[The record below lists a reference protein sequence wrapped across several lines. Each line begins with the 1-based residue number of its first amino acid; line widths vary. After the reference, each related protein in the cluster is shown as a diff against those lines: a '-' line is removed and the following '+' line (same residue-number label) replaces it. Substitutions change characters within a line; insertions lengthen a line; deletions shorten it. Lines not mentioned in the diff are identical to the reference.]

1 MTYEERISAYLKE
14 LPSIVRDYYSAELE
28 GNKALSTATTYL
40 TRLSIFF
47 KHYNNA
53 DDFYVRLMPNDLQSF
68 IETLECGQKN
78 KALMWSVLNS
88 FYSYLESQNLI
99 LKNPMH
105 RVEREKCDAF
115 TVQSELSCRDAFEIY
130 DGVRNSNKKWK
141 NRDYAMLMLVICN
154 GIKAGSLVEI
164 DVDDY
169 DNDTHILTVDSKEY
183 LIFGHAR
190 KALEAWLEERE
201 ETYGYVEDDALF
213 ISSYKQRISTEAFRK
228 IISNNLDE
236 DNYDNVK
243 MEDLR
248 KVMARGL
255 LNIGVSISTIQK
267 YLGHKDAR
275 QTYALLDSVQQT
287 SGSIKE
293 DDEDAIL
300 NIYGCSSVSD
310 LEKMLNGIYLPSDTK
325 HDFRM
330 IDEHSTGTKVYQKP
344 IDDSTDIELFNK
356 AWFNKDAIYEYCS
369 SETQNNALVWVDF
382 DMFEDAGVRL
392 SPVVFDHMFDYS
404 LIEDIHIYAAQ
415 FDLEKYFEY
424 KHIAD
429 TSLILESYYY
439 YFFYAVGY
447 IDGEK
452 VSALRVLVKDK
463 AVNQNLS
470 AYEFALCSESKAV
483 EFHNAILANLD
494 SIEALRENSDPMNE
508 TKAKSMAAFCKA
520 RITILEFIKSF
531 EGSEPLHDTL
541 DEQIENVKNVDNM
554 ISKYLLFSA
563 LQGLADVVKGFAGN
577 SDEDEETEDDA
588 GDEDDVEFEILG
600 EQQTLLDSDKFKVY
614 FKRVRLYKDDESARV
629 IFVVFNNTS
638 EPINVWLTDLTL
650 DGEEYEDS
658 YYQIGTLDSYGD
670 GFLYLP
676 LTDISCDTY
685 YDLSFVVDISDKDNK
700 TVEKTK
706 TIEMRIDF
714 DDMEVSFKNTDSS
727 NYSEDSNEDDE
738 EDEDE
743 DILEDYEPFGVRTPL
758 LQNGDYSVYFEEVQ
772 VNDDDE
778 SASVCFE
785 IYNHTNKSI
794 HPWITRLTVDGNPA
808 AKEYNNLGTVEIY
821 DNKYLYLELNDIS
834 TDTYYD
840 FSFVVDVSDENNHSI
855 VTTNTISVRIDFE
868 DHTVKFDS
876 IPTNLKYATNDE
888 DEAEEDDEYCEFE
901 DISFDILNNSSYQV
915 QYMNPEVD
923 GNDVSLSF
931 YIRNDTD
938 EEITVWAHN
947 VYENGNLQ
955 EDSFMNLGTVA
966 PNETEILSLSLNDIE
981 DGDNGDVELSIE
993 IDRDTSEKIFE
1004 TDRVRIDI
1012 DFDNVESSAEV
1023 ISSSMSVSS
1032 RTGNEIEKDQDENC
1046 SISSDFVIEGTTLT
1060 KYNGKN
1066 SRVVVPEGITEIADG
1081 VFKWQREI
1089 KEIVL
1094 PETLVS
1100 VGCESICC
1108 FSLER
1113 INIPANLTNI
1123 SEGAFF
1129 NAKEIKY
1136 IDIHPDNRNYV
1147 IYKGAFIDVIRKTLI
1162 HFSRHLNDCVDLNL
1176 PESNLYNKI
1185 GKYACSSLYDAT
1197 AYLHFP
1203 EDYYY
1208 AEDHSTYK
1216 YQTLF
1221 IPNCVKEIGDFAFRH
1236 CSGLKKAYIP
1246 ESVEKI
1252 GLNPFFGCYELS
1264 VIQVSKDNMFFT
1276 SECNCLINVR
1286 ERTLIAGSP
1295 KNDISGIKS
1304 CDTIYAYAFAEI
1316 SVANI
1321 YMIPRC
1327 IKKICQKAFFNTY
1340 TKDYDAIKGFF
1351 IPSTV
1356 QYIEEQSFYSW
1367 SGVIE
1372 HVYCEASQK
1381 PVGWHDNWN
1390 DEKQSGV
1397 KKIHWN
1403 TSVAS
1408 YTNMV
1413 RQKNIY

>member
-47 KHYNNA
+47 KHYNNS
-53 DDFYVRLMPNDLQSF
+53 DDFYIRLMPNDLQSF
-68 IETLECGQKN
+68 IESLECGQKN

-99 LKNPMH
+99 LRNPMQ

-115 TVQSELSCRDAFEIY
+115 AVQSELSCSDAFEIY

-236 DNYDNVK
+236 DNYNNIK

-369 SETQNNALVWVDF
+369 SETQNNALVWVNF

-439 YFFYAVGY
+439 YFFYAIGY

-541 DEQIENVKNVDNM
+541 DEQIESVKNVDNM

-577 SDEDEETEDDA
+577 SDDDEETEDE
-588 GDEDDVEFEILG
+588 EDDDMDFESFG
-600 EQQTLLDSDKFKVY
+600 ERQTLLSSDKFDVY
-614 FKRVRLYKDDESARV
+614 FDEVHINDDGESARV
-629 IFVVFNNTS
+629 YFKVCNHTSNTVH
-638 EPINVWLTDLTL
+638 VWLTSLTL
-650 DGEEYEDS
+650 DGNDYEDGC
-658 YYQIGTLDSYGD
+658 YKIGNVDSYSD
-670 GFLYLP
+670 KFLYLP

-685 YDLSFVVDISDKDNK
+685 YDLSFVFDVSDENDRAI
-700 TVEKTK
+700 EKTNAL
-706 TIEMRIDF
+706 ELRIDF
-714 DDMEVSFKNTDSS
+714 EDEEVSFKNLNSSDDDSDS
-727 NYSEDSNEDDE
+727 DEDE
-738 EDEDE
+738 EDE
-743 DILEDYEPFGVRTPL
+743 DILEDYEPFGTRTPL

-794 HPWITRLTVDGNPA
+794 HPWITKLTVDGNPA

-840 FSFVVDVSDENNHSI
+840 FSFVVDISDENNHSI

-876 IPTNLKYATNDE
+876 IPTNLNYATEDE
-888 DEAEEDDEYCEFE
+888 DEEEEDEEYCEFE
-901 DISFDILNNSSYQV
+901 DISFDIFNDGSYQV

-947 VYENGNLQ
+947 VYENGTPRD
-955 EDSFMNLGTVA
+955 DSFMNLGTVA
-966 PNETEILSLSLNDIE
+966 PNETEILSLSLNDIA

-993 IDRDTSEKIFE
+993 IDRDTSKKIFE

-1012 DFDNVESSAEV
+1012 DFDEYESSVEV
-1023 ISSSMSVSS
+1023 VSTSTSVLPQKNAPASTNVAAITDEEIKPTVFPLSKIVRIRSM
-1032 RTGNEIEKDQDENC
+1032 EAA
-1046 SISSDFVIEGTTLT
+1046 L
-1060 KYNGKN
+1060 
-1066 SRVVVPEGITEIADG
+1066 GIDDLKLYSYIADG
-1081 VFKWQREI
+1081 TLYIVGQVIAEQINNNFVLKCTIYDEDGDMIESFDNSSYGNALVTSSI
-1089 KEIVL
+1089 KKNAFFNGYPFRFVK
-1094 PETLVS
+1094 
-1100 VGCESICC
+1100 SIKK
-1108 FSLER
+1108 
-1113 INIPANLTNI
+1113 NTNI
-1123 SEGAFF
+1123 S
-1129 NAKEIKY
+1129 K
-1136 IDIHPDNRNYV
+1136 
-1147 IYKGAFIDVIRKTLI
+1147 IRI
-1162 HFSRHLNDCVDLNL
+1162 
-1176 PESNLYNKI
+1176 
-1185 GKYACSSLYDAT
+1185 
-1197 AYLHFP
+1197 
-1203 EDYYY
+1203 
-1208 AEDHSTYK
+1208 
-1216 YQTLF
+1216 
-1221 IPNCVKEIGDFAFRH
+1221 IPG
-1236 CSGLKKAYIP
+1236 
-1246 ESVEKI
+1246 
-1252 GLNPFFGCYELS
+1252 
-1264 VIQVSKDNMFFT
+1264 
-1276 SECNCLINVR
+1276 
-1286 ERTLIAGSP
+1286 
-1295 KNDISGIKS
+1295 
-1304 CDTIYAYAFAEI
+1304 
-1316 SVANI
+1316 
-1321 YMIPRC
+1321 
-1327 IKKICQKAFFNTY
+1327 
-1340 TKDYDAIKGFF
+1340 
-1351 IPSTV
+1351 
-1356 QYIEEQSFYSW
+1356 
-1367 SGVIE
+1367 
-1372 HVYCEASQK
+1372 
-1381 PVGWHDNWN
+1381 
-1390 DEKQSGV
+1390 
-1397 KKIHWN
+1397 
-1403 TSVAS
+1403 
-1408 YTNMV
+1408 
-1413 RQKNIY
+1413 

>member
-14 LPSIVRDYYSAELE
+14 LPSIVGDYYAAELE

-47 KHYNNA
+47 KHYNNS
-53 DDFYVRLMPNDLQSF
+53 DDFYIRLMPNDLQSF
-68 IETLECGQKN
+68 IESLECGQKN

-99 LKNPMH
+99 LRNPMQ

-115 TVQSELSCRDAFEIY
+115 AVQSELSCSDAFEIY

-236 DNYDNVK
+236 DNYNNIK

-439 YFFYAVGY
+439 YFFYAIGY

-541 DEQIENVKNVDNM
+541 DEQIESVKNVDNM

-577 SDEDEETEDDA
+577 SDDDEETEDE
-588 GDEDDVEFEILG
+588 EDDDMDSESFG
-600 EQQTLLDSDKFKVY
+600 ERQTLLSSDKFDVY
-614 FKRVRLYKDDESARV
+614 FDEVHINDDGESARV
-629 IFVVFNNTS
+629 YFKVCNHTSNTVH
-638 EPINVWLTDLTL
+638 VWLTSLTL
-650 DGEEYEDS
+650 DGNDYEDGC
-658 YYQIGTLDSYGD
+658 YKIGNVDSYSD
-670 GFLYLP
+670 KFLYLP

-685 YDLSFVVDISDKDNK
+685 YDLSFVFDVSDENDRAI
-700 TVEKTK
+700 EKTNAL
-706 TIEMRIDF
+706 ELRIDF
-714 DDMEVSFKNTDSS
+714 EDEEVSFKNLNSSDDDSDS
-727 NYSEDSNEDDE
+727 DEDE
-738 EDEDE
+738 EDE
-743 DILEDYEPFGVRTPL
+743 DILEDYEPFGTRTPL

-794 HPWITRLTVDGNPA
+794 HPWITKLTVDGNPA

-840 FSFVVDVSDENNHSI
+840 FSFVVDISDENNHSI

-876 IPTNLKYATNDE
+876 IPTNLNYATEDE
-888 DEAEEDDEYCEFE
+888 DEAEEDEEYCEFE
-901 DISFDILNNSSYQV
+901 DISFDIFNDGSYQV

-947 VYENGNLQ
+947 VYENGTPRD
-955 EDSFMNLGTVA
+955 DSFMNLGTVA
-966 PNETEILSLSLNDIE
+966 PNETEILSLSLNDIA

-993 IDRDTSEKIFE
+993 IDRDTSKKIFE

-1012 DFDNVESSAEV
+1012 DFDEYESSVEV
-1023 ISSSMSVSS
+1023 VSTSTSVLPQKNAPASTNVVAITDEEIKPTVFPLSKIVRIRSM
-1032 RTGNEIEKDQDENC
+1032 EAA
-1046 SISSDFVIEGTTLT
+1046 L
-1060 KYNGKN
+1060 
-1066 SRVVVPEGITEIADG
+1066 GIDDLKLYSYIADG
-1081 VFKWQREI
+1081 TLYIVGQVIAEQINNNFVLKCTIYDEDGDMIESFDNSSYGNALVTSSI
-1089 KEIVL
+1089 KKNAFFNGYPFRFVK
-1094 PETLVS
+1094 
-1100 VGCESICC
+1100 SIKK
-1108 FSLER
+1108 
-1113 INIPANLTNI
+1113 NTNI
-1123 SEGAFF
+1123 S
-1129 NAKEIKY
+1129 K
-1136 IDIHPDNRNYV
+1136 
-1147 IYKGAFIDVIRKTLI
+1147 IRI
-1162 HFSRHLNDCVDLNL
+1162 
-1176 PESNLYNKI
+1176 
-1185 GKYACSSLYDAT
+1185 
-1197 AYLHFP
+1197 
-1203 EDYYY
+1203 
-1208 AEDHSTYK
+1208 
-1216 YQTLF
+1216 
-1221 IPNCVKEIGDFAFRH
+1221 IPG
-1236 CSGLKKAYIP
+1236 
-1246 ESVEKI
+1246 
-1252 GLNPFFGCYELS
+1252 
-1264 VIQVSKDNMFFT
+1264 
-1276 SECNCLINVR
+1276 
-1286 ERTLIAGSP
+1286 
-1295 KNDISGIKS
+1295 
-1304 CDTIYAYAFAEI
+1304 
-1316 SVANI
+1316 
-1321 YMIPRC
+1321 
-1327 IKKICQKAFFNTY
+1327 
-1340 TKDYDAIKGFF
+1340 
-1351 IPSTV
+1351 
-1356 QYIEEQSFYSW
+1356 
-1367 SGVIE
+1367 
-1372 HVYCEASQK
+1372 
-1381 PVGWHDNWN
+1381 
-1390 DEKQSGV
+1390 
-1397 KKIHWN
+1397 
-1403 TSVAS
+1403 
-1408 YTNMV
+1408 
-1413 RQKNIY
+1413 

>member
-14 LPSIVRDYYSAELE
+14 LPSIVGNYYAAELE

-47 KHYNNA
+47 KYYNNA
-53 DDFYVRLMPNDLQSF
+53 DDFYIHLMPNDLQGF
-68 IETLECGQKN
+68 IESLECGQKN

-99 LKNPMH
+99 LRNPMQ

-115 TVQSELSCRDAFEIY
+115 TVQSELSCSDACEIY

-183 LIFGHAR
+183 LIFGHTR

-201 ETYGYVEDDALF
+201 DTYGYVEDDALF

-228 IISNNLDE
+228 IISNNLDN
-236 DNYDNVK
+236 DNYNNVK

-287 SGSIKE
+287 NSSIKE

-344 IDDSTDIELFNK
+344 IDDSTDVELFNK

-369 SETQNNALVWVDF
+369 SETENNSLVWVDF
-382 DMFEDAGVRL
+382 DMFEDAGLRL

-470 AYEFALCSESKAV
+470 AYEFALCSESKAA

-541 DEQIENVKNVDNM
+541 DEQIESVKNVDNM

-577 SDEDEETEDDA
+577 SD
-588 GDEDDVEFEILG
+588 
-600 EQQTLLDSDKFKVY
+600 
-614 FKRVRLYKDDESARV
+614 DDESAEDDDMDFESFGERQSLLSSEKFDVYFDEVHINDDGESARV
-629 IFVVFNNTS
+629 YFKVCNHTSNTVH
-638 EPINVWLTDLTL
+638 VWLTSLTL
-650 DGEEYEDS
+650 DGNDYEDGC
-658 YYQIGTLDSYGD
+658 YKIGNVDSYSD
-670 GFLYLP
+670 KFLYLP
-676 LTDISCDTY
+676 LTDISCHTY
-685 YDLSFVVDISDKDNK
+685 YDLSFVFDVSDENDRAI
-700 TVEKTK
+700 EKTNAL
-706 TIEMRIDF
+706 ELRIDF
-714 DDMEVSFKNTDSS
+714 EDEEVSFKNLNSSDDDS
-727 NYSEDSNEDDE
+727 DS
-738 EDEDE
+738 DEDE
-743 DILEDYEPFGVRTPL
+743 DILEDYEPFGTRTPL

-794 HPWITRLTVDGNPA
+794 HPWITKLTVDGNPS

-840 FSFVVDVSDENNHSI
+840 FSFVVDISDENNHSI

-868 DHTVKFDS
+868 DQTVKFDS
-876 IPTNLKYATNDE
+876 IPTNLNYATDDE
-888 DEAEEDDEYCEFE
+888 NEAEEYEEYYEFE
-901 DISFDILNNSSYQV
+901 DISFDIFNNSSYQV
-915 QYMNPEVD
+915 QYMNPEID

-947 VYENGNLQ
+947 VHENGNPQ

-993 IDRDTSEKIFE
+993 IDRETSKKIFE

-1032 RTGNEIEKDQDENC
+1032 RTGNEIEKYQDENC

-1108 FSLER
+1108 FNLER

-1252 GLNPFFGCYELS
+1252 GLNPFLGCYELS

-1356 QYIEEQSFYSW
+1356 QYIEDQSFYSW

-1413 RQKNIY
+1413 RQKNLY